1 MCWCVVVVGVF
12 ACFCLFRRKQLTG
25 ILIILLFMC
34 LPLCFSLSLSLSLAC
49 FFFITKLSN
58 QVAFLIDAYQAHV
71 ASIALRVK
79 KWEKETRRRLHS
91 QSSMPDALRR
101 STSMSSVSSSR
112 KSRASTVDE
121 NYRVVERKLSEEEA
135 KWQRRLRAAACR
147 LGYDISMYSVRREK
161 GVSDFYQDLFK
172 EN

>member
-1 MCWCVVVVGVF
+1 
-12 ACFCLFRRKQLTG
+12 
-25 ILIILLFMC
+25 
-34 LPLCFSLSLSLSLAC
+34 
-49 FFFITKLSN
+49 
-58 QVAFLIDAYQAHV
+58 
-71 ASIALRVK
+71 
-79 KWEKETRRRLHS
+79 
-91 QSSMPDALRR
+91 MPDALRR

-112 KSRASTVDE
+112 KRRASTVDE